1 MPRRVGVLRKG
12 SITLAPNWDLGADLR
27 RTSTYDA
34 ILRDLT
40 QEQALGA
47 REIAVAE
54 FFDTGDYFDS
64 IDSELGTNRRG
75 LVVGLVVAED
85 HKANWAEHGWTA
97 PSGRRVPGKRILQR
111 AARRAGLRVRAR
123 RTGQ

>member
-1 MPRRVGVLRKG
+1 MPRYGVLRKG
-12 SITLAPNWDLGADLR
+12 SVTLAPNWNLGADLR
-27 RTSTYDA
+27 RTSTYDV
-34 ILRDLT
+34 ILGQLT

-47 REIAVAE
+47 KEIAVAE

-64 IDSELGTNRRG
+64 IHGEIGTNRRG
-75 LVVGLVVAED
+75 LVVGLVVAD
-85 HKANWAEHGWTA
+85 DFKANWAEHGWTT